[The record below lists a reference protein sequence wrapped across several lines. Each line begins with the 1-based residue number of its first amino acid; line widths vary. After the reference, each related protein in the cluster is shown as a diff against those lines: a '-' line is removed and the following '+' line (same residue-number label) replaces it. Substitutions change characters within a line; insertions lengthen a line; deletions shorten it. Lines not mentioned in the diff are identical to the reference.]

1 MEINLKI
8 KVFMK
13 FGTDDEKNEIDA
25 AISYDH
31 FLLNIYLG
39 SI

>member
-1 MEINLKI
+1 MEMNLEI

-13 FGTDDEKNEIDA
+13 IGTDDEINEKYA

-31 FLLNIYLG
+31 FY
-39 SI
+39 